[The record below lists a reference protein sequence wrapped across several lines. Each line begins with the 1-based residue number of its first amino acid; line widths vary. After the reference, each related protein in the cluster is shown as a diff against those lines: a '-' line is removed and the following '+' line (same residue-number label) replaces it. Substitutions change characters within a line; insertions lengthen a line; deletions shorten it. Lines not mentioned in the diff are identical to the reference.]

1 MSGQK
6 QRTTFA
12 KQQRERARM
21 EKAAEKRKRREERK
35 LGIEEPAGDGRLHS
49 DVIDPNDPYTWRST
63 SRAGASSP
71 STTLLVDRGRVIRTV
86 PVQTKEIRWLQ
97 AL

>member
-1 MSGQK
+1 MSPQK

-35 LGIEEPAGDGRLHS
+35 LGLDESAAPDEASVAEEPL
-49 DVIDPNDPYTWRST
+49 DPNDPYYLAKLFARE
-63 SRAGASSP
+63 A
-71 STTLLVDRGRVIRTV
+71 
-86 PVQTKEIRWLQ
+86 E
-97 AL
+97 

>member
-21 EKAAEKRKRREERK
+21 EKAAEKRKRREARK
-35 LGIEEPAGDGRLHS
+35 LGIEEEEAPVEESTPL
-49 DVIDPNDPYTWRST
+49 DPTDPYFLAKYFARE
-63 SRAGASSP
+63 A
-71 STTLLVDRGRVIRTV
+71 
-86 PVQTKEIRWLQ
+86 E
-97 AL
+97 

>member
-1 MSGQK
+1 MVPVSGQK

-35 LGIEEPAGDGRLHS
+35 LGIEQPDDEAAVA
-49 DVIDPNDPYTWRST
+49 DVIDPNDPY
-63 SRAGASSP
+63 
-71 STTLLVDRGRVIRTV
+71 
-86 PVQTKEIRWLQ
+86 
-97 AL
+97 ALAKYFAREAE

>member
-1 MSGQK
+1 LAVSPQK

-35 LGIEEPAGDGRLHS
+35 LGIDSSEDAPVEEPL
-49 DVIDPNDPYTWRST
+49 DPNDPYYLAKYFARE
-63 SRAGASSP
+63 G
-71 STTLLVDRGRVIRTV
+71 
-86 PVQTKEIRWLQ
+86 E
-97 AL
+97 

>member
-1 MSGQK
+1 VSPQK

-35 LGIEEPAGDGRLHS
+35 LGEEDAPTEAVEEAAPL
-49 DVIDPNDPYTWRST
+49 DPNDPYYLAKLFARES
-63 SRAGASSP
+63 
-71 STTLLVDRGRVIRTV
+71 
-86 PVQTKEIRWLQ
+86 E
-97 AL
+97 

>member
-21 EKAAEKRKRREERK
+21 EKAAEKRKRQARK
-35 LGIEEPAGDGRLHS
+35 LGIEEEEEAPVEESTPL
-49 DVIDPNDPYTWRST
+49 DPNDPYFLAKYFARE
-63 SRAGASSP
+63 A
-71 STTLLVDRGRVIRTV
+71 
-86 PVQTKEIRWLQ
+86 E
-97 AL
+97 

>member
-1 MSGQK
+1 VSGQK

-35 LGIEEPAGDGRLHS
+35 LGLEGGDEFAPGAEGGFDEFGRPL
-49 DVIDPNDPYTWRST
+49 DAYGNVIDPLARPAEPLED
-63 SRAGASSP
+63 AIAEP
-71 STTLLVDRGRVIRTV
+71 SDIGRGI
-86 PVQTKEIRWLQ
+86 E
-97 AL
+97 